1 MELTQLLK
9 LMTEKKASD
18 LFISS
23 GYAPSIKI
31 DGKIVVAAP
40 DKLTPEQAKDVIIGL
55 LGPDQRA
62 MLDTTGESNFAFNA
76 PDIGRFR
83 VNAHKHQNQLGM
95 VIRRVEG
102 RVPSMKELLLPSALG
117 EIAMLRQGLVL
128 LTGSTG
134 AGKSTSLAAM
144 ADYRNQNSNSHIV
157 CIEDPIEFV
166 HRPVGCIITQREV
179 GLDTDSFE
187 AGLRN
192 ALRQAPDM
200 IVIGEIRTREAMSH
214 AMQFA
219 ETGHLCLATIHASNA
234 NQVLDRVLGFFPE
247 DRHTQVLMDLSLNL
261 KAVIAQ
267 RLLPAASGKGGRV
280 AVELLMNTPLVAAHI
295 RKGEIHLIREVMRK
309 GDGVGMQT
317 FDKALFELYQAGEI
331 TYDDAI
337 RNADSANELRLM
349 VKLGRTHVADQHGGS
364 LEGAS
369 LVEPKKLD
377 PVGLGVAPGKR

>member
-1 MELTQLLK
+1 MELSGLLR
-9 LMTEKKASD
+9 LVMDKKASD
-18 LFISS
+18 LFITA
-23 GYAPSIKI
+23 GYAPSYKL
-31 DGKIVVAAP
+31 DGKIYPVTLE
-40 DKLTPEQAKDVIIGL
+40 KLSADEAKTIILGL
-55 LGPDQRA
+55 LSVEQQA
-62 MLDTTGESNFAFNA
+62 TLDATGESNFAFNA

-95 VIRRVEG
+95 VLRRVESH
-102 RVPSMKELLLPSALG
+102 VPSMQELMLPKILG
-117 EIAMLRQGLVL
+117 DIAMYRQGLVMVA
-128 LTGSTG
+128 GSTG
-134 AGKSTSLAAM
+134 AGKSTTLAAM
-144 ADYRNQNSNSHIV
+144 TDHRNRNSNGHIV
-157 CIEDPIEFV
+157 CVEDPIEFV

-179 GLDTDSFE
+179 GLDTESFE

-200 IVIGEIRTREAMSH
+200 IVIGEIRTRESMLH

-247 DRHTQVLMDLSLNL
+247 DRHSQVLMDLSLNL

-280 AVELLMNTPLVAAHI
+280 AVEILMNTPLVAAHI

-317 FDKALFELYQAGEI
+317 FDKALFQLYQAGEI

-337 RNADSANELRLM
+337 RNADSGNELRLM
-349 VKLGRTHVADQHGGS
+349 VKLGRTHTADQPGGS

-369 LVEPKKLD
+369 LVDNKKTLRGLD
-377 PVGLGVAPGKR
+377 GPLKGE

>member
-1 MELTQLLK
+1 MELTQLLQ

-18 LFISS
+18 LFISA

-31 DGKIVVAAP
+31 DGKIVSASP
-40 DKLTPEQAKDVIIGL
+40 DKLTPEQAKDVIVEL

-62 MLDTTGESNFAFNA
+62 MLDATGESNFAFNA

-117 EIAMLRQGLVL
+117 AIAMLRQGLVL

-134 AGKSTSLAAM
+134 AGKSTTLAAM
-144 ADYRNQNSNSHIV
+144 ADYRNQNSNGHIV

-166 HRPVGCIITQREV
+166 HKPVGCIITQREV

>member
-1 MELTQLLK
+1 VELSGLLR
-9 LMTEKKASD
+9 LVMDKKASD
-18 LFISS
+18 LFITA
-23 GYAPSIKI
+23 GYAPSYKL
-31 DGKIVVAAP
+31 DGKIYPVTLE
-40 DKLTPEQAKDVIIGL
+40 KLSADEAKTIILGL
-55 LGPDQRA
+55 LSVEQQA
-62 MLDTTGESNFAFNA
+62 TLDATGESNFAFNA

-95 VIRRVEG
+95 VLRRVESH
-102 RVPSMKELLLPSALG
+102 VPSMQELMLPKILG
-117 EIAMLRQGLVL
+117 DIAMYRQGLVMVA
-128 LTGSTG
+128 GSTG
-134 AGKSTSLAAM
+134 AGKSTTLAAM
-144 ADYRNQNSNSHIV
+144 TDHRNRNSNGHIV
-157 CIEDPIEFV
+157 CVEDPIEFV

-179 GLDTDSFE
+179 GLDTESFE

-200 IVIGEIRTREAMSH
+200 IVIGEIRTRESMLH

-247 DRHTQVLMDLSLNL
+247 DRHSQVLMDLSLNL

-280 AVELLMNTPLVAAHI
+280 AVEILMNTPLVAAHI

-317 FDKALFELYQAGEI
+317 FDKALFQLYQAGEI

-337 RNADSANELRLM
+337 RNADSGNELRLM
-349 VKLGRTHVADQHGGS
+349 VKLGRTHTADQPGGS

-369 LVEPKKLD
+369 LVDNKKTLRGLD
-377 PVGLGVAPGKR
+377 GPLKGE